1 MICPARPWPRLYKI
15 CLIAVRFGRQHF
27 RRKLA
32 GTRPLVTGQ
41 FDGRNWLKAP
51 AQPLLLTCLRPQCAC
66 PRAVPAHPL
75 AGIDLDAGILVMP
88 PTDCRRPPLAEKCS
102 ISGLPESSPAPTG
115 GERPANIGGLHDR
128 HSALVECAP
137 SRPCSTISGVPGPA
151 VAQSRGRHA
160 SYELIPTS
168 FPPARWTLR
177 SSLRH

>member
-15 CLIAVRFGRQHF
+15 CLIAVRLGRQHF
-27 RRKLA
+27 HPMLA
-32 GTRPLVTGQ
+32 GTRALVTRPIRRQ
-41 FDGRNWLKAP
+41 ELLEAP
-51 AQPLLLTCLRPQCAC
+51 ARPLLLTCLRLQCAC

-75 AGIDLDAGILVMP
+75 AGINLDAGMLVMP

-115 GERPANIGGLHDR
+115 GERPANIGELHDR

-137 SRPCSTISGVPGPA
+137 SRPCSTISGLPGPT
-151 VAQSRGRHA
+151 VAQSRGTHA